1 MDLIESLDPAGFA
14 AYLKK
19 LGNTICGRHPIG
31 ENTAL
36 CVGHFYTNQL
46 YKKGLKRP

>member
-31 ENTAL
+31 EEYIFVCRSL
-36 CVGHFYTNQL
+36 LPTNCAR
-46 YKKGLKRP
+46 KG